1 MPRSYE
7 WPLFL
12 RSFPVCTLP
21 PLSTI
26 HIVTFHTSLMHVI
39 CKFPT
44 ASELLLSLFS
54 WTGIN
59 QEVYYANPG
68 TSVGA
73 ATSGQAFYALPTSSG
88 SDGSSAFRSPSPV
101 YGPPA
106 HLVTSGGVS
115 RSSSVS
121 TVQENTGP
129 QTSLAAYSTP
139 TATTVVGLASGSSSV
154 AGVSPSGIQEH
165 SVTTYAP
172 SLPSRLSEFPSVS
185 TAAAGDFSSA
195 GTGNVQ
201 PVIQVSHASSYT
213 FPPVAAEVVRYSN
226 FAGSTYPESQGNTG
240 VNFSPVHSYSVPAV
254 SYSGSVESSIAGALS
269 SAAQANAA
277 DSFISTSSYAVP
289 SRAPGGAE
297 SSSFAGS
304 SIQESTGYAEISF
317 SPATSYSAPETTQ
330 GVAATSSFSGHI
342 SSAVQQNLGDNFAP
356 GASHGTPAATS
367 AALSSAQG
375 HSGGPSLVPLAA
387 QHSYGIPR
395 LQ

>member
-1 MPRSYE
+1 
-7 WPLFL
+7 
-12 RSFPVCTLP
+12 
-21 PLSTI
+21 
-26 HIVTFHTSLMHVI
+26 MHVI

-44 ASELLLSLFS
+44 ASELLFFLFS
-54 WTGIN
+54 RTGFS
-59 QEVYYANPG
+59 QEVYYATPG
-68 TSVGA
+68 TSVGNTAGA
-73 ATSGQAFYALPTSSG
+73 ATSGQTFYALPTSG
-88 SDGSSAFRSPSPV
+88 SDGSSAFLSPSPV

-106 HLVTSGGVS
+106 HLVTSDGI
-115 RSSSVS
+115 SSSFAVS
-121 TVQENTGP
+121 TAQENTGP
-129 QTSLAAYSTP
+129 QTSLEAYSTP
-139 TATTVVGLASGSSSV
+139 TATLAGTAAAGLASGSSSV
-154 AGVSPSGIQEH
+154 VGASSSGIQEH
-165 SVTTYAP
+165 SVNFYAP
-172 SLPSRLSEFPSVS
+172 SFPSRLPEIPSVS

-195 GTGNVQ
+195 GTGNVVH

-213 FPPVAAEVVRYSN
+213 VPPAAAEAVRYNSV
-226 FAGSTYPESQGNTG
+226 AGSTYSGSQGNTA

-254 SYSGSVESSIAGALS
+254 SHSSSVDSSVPGALS
-269 SAAQANAA
+269 SAAQANAG

-304 SIQESTGYAEISF
+304 STQDSAGYAEISF

-330 GVAATSSFSGHI
+330 GVATTSSFSGHI

-356 GASHGTPAATS
+356 GASHGAPASTS

-375 HSGGPSLVPLAA
+375 YTGGASIVTLAA